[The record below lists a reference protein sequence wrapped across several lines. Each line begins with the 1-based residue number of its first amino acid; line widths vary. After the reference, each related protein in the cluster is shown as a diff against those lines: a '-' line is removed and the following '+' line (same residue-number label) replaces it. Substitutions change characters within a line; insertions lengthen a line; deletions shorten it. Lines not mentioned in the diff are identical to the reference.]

1 MILSCSGEIRVRR
14 VALVSLPRW
23 NRGGCLGIRSANPD
37 YNSLTFWRPISD
49 NSVVRTLIASVHV
62 ESWPIFPVG
71 AANMIKPFSFV
82 RGFRSAVRLL
92 GNRQRLSFALLIA
105 ERVAVGICDL
115 LLAGAMYLLF
125 LLLQSRAPSH
135 HFWWIPKTTL
145 SAALITSGL
154 VVLRASLDLFSTGS
168 VVGQIQ
174 SLYRDFLLRLT
185 HGYSEMRWSRFV
197 ECNRSE
203 LLNHSI
209 YTVREAAN
217 FYQQCIELIAAVVV
231 VAVMTV
237 ALVYQSPVA
246 ACGLGAAVALF
257 YGVHRFL
264 IRKQLQL
271 AASER
276 EHSLRML
283 QRSLADMFTSG
294 KEIRTYGNEAFFH
307 DRIGDQAGCLAAS
320 NRRVALLPQLGRIL
334 SDQGVV
340 LLFLCIVVA
349 VELRHGDVR
358 RLLSLLVFYFVL
370 SRRMLPLISQ
380 ISLFA
385 GQMEGS
391 YENVLIVDSELN
403 ECLMHRTPVRT
414 MQLPSAGF
422 VLELDQVSFSFD
434 EGPPILR
441 NATLRLR
448 EGESIVLRGVSG
460 SGKSSL
466 LNLIAGVSQPATG
479 AVRVNS
485 ARVAYVPQ
493 EIALL
498 DDSIRN
504 NLLFGLAKKS
514 DVELMNAL
522 AAAKLNEFVT
532 AQPLGLETGVGDNG
546 ILFSGG
552 QRQRLG
558 LARAILRGATLLLL
572 DEATSALDEENE
584 EQVLKNLG
592 AAGIAVVLTTH
603 RVHKQFC
610 DQRVCWL
617 QEGHLIEESE
627 APWISPQFESSDCV
641 RKIGGHAPTLLHPR

>member
-1 MILSCSGEIRVRR
+1 M
-14 VALVSLPRW
+14 
-23 NRGGCLGIRSANPD
+23 
-37 YNSLTFWRPISD
+37 
-49 NSVVRTLIASVHV
+49 
-62 ESWPIFPVG
+62 
-71 AANMIKPFSFV
+71 
-82 RGFRSAVRLL
+82 
-92 GNRQRLSFALLIA
+92 
-105 ERVAVGICDL
+105 AVGICDL

-125 LLLQSRAPSH
+125 LLLQGRSPSH

-145 SAALITSGL
+145 SAASITSGI
-154 VVLRASLDLFSTGS
+154 VVLRAALDLLSTRS

-174 SLYRDFLLRLT
+174 NLYRDFLLRLT
-185 HGYSEMRWSRFV
+185 HGYSQMRWGRFV

-209 YTVREAAN
+209 HTVREAAN
-217 FYQQCIELIAAVVV
+217 FYQQCIELTASSAV

-237 ALVYQSPVA
+237 AIVYQSPVA
-246 ACGLGAAVALF
+246 ACVLGAAVALF

-276 EHSLRML
+276 EQSLRML

-307 DRIGDQAGCLAAS
+307 DRIGDQAGRLAVS

-334 SDQGVV
+334 ADQGVV

-380 ISLFA
+380 VSLLA

-403 ECLMHRTPVRT
+403 ECLMHRTPIWT
-414 MQLPSAGF
+414 TQLPAAGF

-434 EGPPILR
+434 EGSPILR
-441 NATLRLR
+441 NVNLRLR

-479 AVRVNS
+479 IVRVDRAN
-485 ARVAYVPQ
+485 VAYVPQ

-514 DVELMNAL
+514 DAELMNAL
-522 AAAKLNEFVT
+522 AAAKLDEFVA

-558 LARAILRGATLLLL
+558 LARAILRGARLLLL

-584 EQVLKNLG
+584 GQVLRNLE

-603 RVHKQFC
+603 RVHKQLC
-610 DQRVCWL
+610 DQRVFWL
-617 QEGHLIEESE
+617 LEGHLIEESE
-627 APWISPQFESSDCV
+627 APWISTHVSIETS
-641 RKIGGHAPTLLHPR
+641 HAAAGMKL